1 LEAFPKQLKSDT
13 TKESISLKYRIRTV
27 DGTASWIGLR
37 ATKGSA
43 DLWRRFL
50 VSGSDIPEIAVLVKD
65 ENGDDPLAETPI
77 LGRNGALPSVEI
89 LRSSGVEHI
98 PGAVYRFVGIPS
110 TYQVRNL

>member
-1 LEAFPKQLKSDT
+1 MEAFPKQLKADT
-13 TKESISLKYRIRTV
+13 AKESISLKYRIRTV
-27 DGTASWIGLR
+27 DGTASWIG
-37 ATKGSA
+37 SA

-50 VSGSDIPEIAVLVKD
+50 VSGSDTPEIAVLVKD

-98 PGAVYRFVGIPS
+98 PGAGFVGIPS